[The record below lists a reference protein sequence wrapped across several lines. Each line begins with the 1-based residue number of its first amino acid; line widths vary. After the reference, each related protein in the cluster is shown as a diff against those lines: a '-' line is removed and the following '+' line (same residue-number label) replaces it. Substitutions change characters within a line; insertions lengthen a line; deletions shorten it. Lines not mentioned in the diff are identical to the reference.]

1 MSVHA
6 CSSPRGLAGW
16 AFAALMALATGP
28 ASATVLYQQDP
39 VAYGVGYYANLNYP
53 QQMADDF
60 NLSGAVL
67 LESISWWGGYDGNI
81 DNGDDDFLVRLY
93 SSMTA
98 TGTVLQE
105 YNAVPFTRTATALAD
120 IAGNNVY
127 QYDFVLPTSLSLS
140 AGTRHL
146 FVQNLGTSD
155 WFWLEGAAGNST
167 VMYRG
172 EDTDDWTSFGDADLA
187 LRIEGTPGQAPEPSS
202 IALLG
207 MAGLSMALA
216 GRRRRKA

>member
-1 MSVHA
+1 
-6 CSSPRGLAGW
+6 
-16 AFAALMALATGP
+16 MALATGP

-39 VAYGVGYYANLNYP
+39 VGGGLGYYANLNSP

-67 LESISWWGGYDGNI
+67 LESITWWGGYDGNVDI
-81 DNGDDDFLVRLY
+81 GDDDFLVRLY
-93 SSMTA
+93 SSTTG

-105 YNAVPFTRTATALAD
+105 YNAAPFTRTSTALAD
-120 IAGNNVY
+120 IAGNDVY

-155 WFWLEGAAGNST
+155 WFWLEGAPGNGT
-167 VMYRG
+167 VMFRG
-172 EDTDDWTSFGDADLA
+172 EDTDDWTSYDSADLA

-202 IALLG
+202 LALLG
-207 MAGLSMALA
+207 VAGLSMALA
-216 GRRRRKA
+216 GRRRKRRSV